1 MNKNIIITGG
11 LGQDGQILT
20 KILNYNKNKIFI
32 FARSKRVIDKDNI
45 KLLKQNLFIKKK
57 IDKFFKK
64 IKPDIVLHLASNN
77 PSFNE
82 KNYKL
87 FYEENLLATKN
98 IFLSTFQANK
108 KAKFVF
114 CSSSKIFRKKSGVVN
129 EKSKKIASSDY
140 TKFRIK
146 SNEFMLKYKKRHKI
160 NYTNAILFNHDSLFR
175 NKKFLLPRLVNFIIK
190 KDTDNLKKI
199 IMANIVCDFSHAED
213 ICNGLKKIIFSK
225 FNEDNIILSSG
236 KSTHVNEIIKFIINK
251 NKININLKLNKEK
264 NIKCLVGNNKL
275 AKKLLN
281 WKPRKN
287 IFIAANEIYKNYI
300 Y

>member
-1 MNKNIIITGG
+1 LNKNIIITGG